1 MISIT
6 KLQEEDYEAEILV
19 KSEDYN
25 LLCYCTSNL
34 NSIKDIRLHAFLSQN
49 IVKSETNNEK
59 IVKLDN
65 YYAYKL
71 CCKVINR
78 AEQLVALGE
87 IKIYLDSSLPG
98 DIKNDDFVEF
108 EVMRLDVF

>member
-1 MISIT
+1 M
-6 KLQEEDYEAEILV
+6 
-19 KSEDYN
+19 
-25 LLCYCTSNL
+25 
-34 NSIKDIRLHAFLSQN
+34 
-49 IVKSETNNEK
+49 
-59 IVKLDN
+59 
-65 YYAYKL
+65 
-71 CCKVINR
+71 INR